1 MSEAAEMLK
10 AQEAELERIRRRRSR
25 RPDAGRARKVL
36 NILFLVCA
44 AVGLAVYFLVEDGKM
59 TGMAIIGVGMLFKV
73 AEFFLRFL
81 W

>member
-10 AQEAELERIRRRRSR
+10 AQEAELERIRKRRGQ
-25 RPDAGRARKVL
+25 RPDASGVRKAL

-44 AVGLAVYFLVEDGKM
+44 AIGLAVYFIVDNGEM
-59 TGMAIIGVGMLFKV
+59 TGMALIGLGMLLKV